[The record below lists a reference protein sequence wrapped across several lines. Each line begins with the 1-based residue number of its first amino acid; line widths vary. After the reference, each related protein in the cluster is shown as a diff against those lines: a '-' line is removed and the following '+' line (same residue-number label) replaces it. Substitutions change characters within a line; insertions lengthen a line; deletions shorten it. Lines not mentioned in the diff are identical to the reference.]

1 MSKRVLIMF
10 SSKIFVVSGLTFK
23 PLIHLSLFFVYG
35 IRRAS
40 LVAQTKESACKAR
53 DLDLIPMS
61 GRAPGEGNGNPV

>member
-1 MSKRVLIMF
+1 M
-10 SSKIFVVSGLTFK
+10 
-23 PLIHLSLFFVYG
+23 YG

-61 GRAPGEGNGNPV
+61 GRAPGEGNGNPVFLPGESHGQMVLESILVSFFYM